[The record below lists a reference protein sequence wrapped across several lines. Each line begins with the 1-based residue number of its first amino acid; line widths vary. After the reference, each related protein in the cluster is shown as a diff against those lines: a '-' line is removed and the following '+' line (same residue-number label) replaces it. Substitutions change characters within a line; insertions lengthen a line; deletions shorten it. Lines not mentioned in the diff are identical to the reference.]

1 MCAGANF
8 FFKQLQIKGEW
19 EFLDSINTKGKGS
32 PVLSQEVRELM
43 KSVMR
48 AEKKIIKN
56 GKKPVRQPV
65 TSMDTVLFS
74 EKVVGVEANHLQLLT
89 DTVKEAINTSNSKN
103 DLVEAVK
110 QAADTCI
117 AHLVQPEYTRLVIEL
132 TRSSVHRGEAP
143 SLMHGELYP
152 TEHGW
157 QDRPVFTKHRT
168 VCKGP
173 PH

>member
-65 TSMDTVLFS
+65 NDSPAMAVS
-74 EKVVGVEANHLQLLT
+74 SHHLDAKEHAAMLLLC
-89 DTVKEAINTSNSKN
+89 DV
-103 DLVEAVK
+103 
-110 QAADTCI
+110 
-117 AHLVQPEYTRLVIEL
+117 PIEL
-132 TRSSVHRGEAP
+132 DQSG
-143 SLMHGELYP
+143 
-152 TEHGW
+152 
-157 QDRPVFTKHRT
+157 
-168 VCKGP
+168 
-173 PH
+173 